1 MGVHLTPIVRGVPVT
16 LDALRDR
23 RLAVD
28 GNGELYQ
35 FLALIRLPD
44 GTPLRDSQGR
54 VTSHLS
60 GLFYRVTRLIADY
73 RVQLVFVF
81 DGAPPA
87 LKAADLERRR
97 AVRARYDEELAA
109 ARAAG
114 DLARAYS
121 KATMTSR
128 LSRQMVNEAVTLLGL
143 LGIPVVMAPS
153 EGEAQAAHMARS
165 GHVWA
170 AVSKDFDTL
179 LFGAP
184 RHVRFMTISG
194 KEFLPSRGAFR
205 PITPEVIELEP
216 LLESLGI
223 TRRQLV
229 DLAILIGTDF
239 NPGIKGIGPKKALAL
254 VKRHGAIEDMPEEIR
269 AQVEAVADPIRAL
282 YLEPEVTDD
291 YEVEARPCDL
301 DGVVRFLCEERAFS
315 EERVKAALKR
325 AFPEQFGTDP
335 SQPALPEA

>member
-1 MGVHLTPIVRGVPVT
+1 MGVRLAPIVRGRPID

-44 GTPLRDSQGR
+44 GTPLRDSHGR

-81 DGAPPA
+81 DGAPPG
-87 LKAADLERRR
+87 LKTADLARRR
-97 AVRARYDEELAA
+97 AVRARYEEELAE

-128 LSRQMVNEAVTLLGL
+128 LSGEMVREAVELLGL
-143 LGIPVVMAPS
+143 LGIPSVMAPS
-153 EGEAQAAHMARS
+153 EGEAQAAHMARA
-165 GHVWA
+165 GDVWA

-205 PITPEVIELEP
+205 PITPELIELAP
-216 LLESLGI
+216 LLDELGI
-223 TRRQLV
+223 THEQLV

-239 NPGIKGIGPKKALAL
+239 NPGIRGIGPKRALAL
-254 VKRHGAIEDMPEEIR
+254 VRKHGAIEAMPPEIR
-269 AQVEAVADPIRAL
+269 AEVEAVAPAIRQL
-282 YLEPEVTDD
+282 YLDPDVRDD
-291 YEVEARPCDL
+291 YSVEPGEPDIE
-301 DGVVRFLCEERAFS
+301 GVVRFLCEEREFS
-315 EERVKAALKR
+315 ESRVRAALGR
-325 AFPEQFGTDP
+325 AFPEG
-335 SQPALPEA
+335 

>member
-1 MGVHLTPIVRGVPVT
+1 MGVRLTPIVHGT
-16 LDALRDR
+16 SIALDALQGRP
-23 RLAVD
+23 LAVD

-73 RVQLVFVF
+73 HVQLVFVF

-87 LKAADLERRR
+87 LKTADLARRR
-97 AVRARYDEELAA
+97 AVRARYDEELAQ

-128 LSRQMVNEAVTLLGL
+128 LSGAMVQEAVTLLGL
-143 LGIPVVMAPS
+143 LGIPSVMAPS
-153 EGEAQAAHMARS
+153 EGEAQAAHMARA
-165 GHVWA
+165 GDVWA

-179 LFGAP
+179 LFGTP
-184 RHVRFMTISG
+184 RLVRFLTISG

-205 PITPEVIELEP
+205 PITPELIELEP
-216 LLESLGI
+216 LLDDLGI
-223 TRRQLV
+223 THEQLV

-254 VKRHGAIEDMPEEIR
+254 VKRHGAIERMPPEIR
-269 AQVEAVADPIRAL
+269 AGVEAIAPAIREL
-282 YLEPEVTDD
+282 YLDPEVTDD
-291 YEVEARPCDL
+291 YAVEPGGPDI
-301 DGVVRFLCEERAFS
+301 DGVLRFLCEERAFS
-315 EERVKAALKR
+315 EARVTAALKR
-325 AFPEQFGTDP
+325 AFE
-335 SQPALPEA
+335 